1 MTLRLSTEKDQR
13 NMEEQLER
21 SKRRLH
27 FCMAVMGGWFG
38 AYAILRFH
46 HFASAATVNF
56 IEVFTSAVQGD
67 RLKALLRL
75 GIVALYVFAIFLA
88 ACLTKLYKG
97 DLRRWAILADGAAA
111 CALTVLPD
119 RLSEL
124 GVCICIFAMGFQW
137 CVFAG
142 KYGYPCSTIFSTNNL
157 RQFVDAWVQ
166 TRLFHDTD
174 HTTRMNLYGGT
185 LLAFH
190 TGVIAECAL
199 WALGWGSRTILPILL
214 PAALALVWQQRDF
227 QMRKR
232 IEEAFEPHHTV

>member
-1 MTLRLSTEKDQR
+1 MALRLSTEKDQR
-13 NMEEQLER
+13 NMEEQLEQ
-21 SKRRLH
+21 SKLRLH
-27 FCMAVMGGWFG
+27 FCMAVVGGWFG
-38 AYAILRFH
+38 AYAVLRFH

-56 IEVFTSAVQGD
+56 IEIFTSAVQGD
-67 RLKALLRL
+67 RIKALLRL

-111 CALTVLPD
+111 CALTVLPE

-124 GVCICIFAMGFQW
+124 GVCVCIFTMGFQW

-166 TRLFHDTD
+166 THLFHDAD
-174 HTTRMNLYGGT
+174 HTIRMNLYGGT

-190 TGVIAECAL
+190 TGVIAECTL
-199 WALGWGSRTILPILL
+199 WALGWGSRTILPVLL
-214 PAALALVWQQRDF
+214 PAVLALVWQQRDLK
-227 QMRKR
+227 MRKR
-232 IEEAFEPHHTV
+232 IENAFESRHNA